1 MALPDSYTQDLV
13 AILDSE
19 TFEQLFTAAQP
30 MRVSVR
36 DTKRATKFEVEDGTT
51 RSDHVVQDQIEI
63 SIDVLLQD
71 EDARDAYQQ
80 IRQAKNDN
88 RLVIVQ
94 TKVNSYESMLI
105 TEIPH
110 DETVELG
117 GAISVPMRLVE
128 WRTVTPQYGALPPTK
143 VKNKKQASTSKGGQK
158 QTTEASSTGTNA
170 PVNRK
175 ASVLFGV
182 FN

>member
-1 MALPDSYTQDLV
+1 MALQDTYTQDLV
-13 AILDSE
+13 AILDGE

-63 SIDVLLQD
+63 AIDLILED
-71 EDARDAYQQ
+71 ETARDAYQQ
-80 IRQAKNDN
+80 IKQAKFDN

-94 TKVNSYESMLI
+94 TKVDSYESMLI

-110 DETVELG
+110 DETTDLG
-117 GAISVPMRLVE
+117 GAISMPMRLVE
-128 WRTVTPQYGALPPTK
+128 WRTVQPQYGALPPSK

-158 QTTEASSTGTNA
+158 QTTEADA
-170 PVNRK
+170 PTTRK
-175 ASVLFGV
+175 ASVLYGI

>member
-1 MALPDSYTQDLV
+1 MDLSGAYTQDLV
-13 AILDSE
+13 AILDGE

-63 SIDVLLQD
+63 AIDLILED
-71 EDARDAYQQ
+71 ETARDAYQQ
-80 IRQAKNDN
+80 IKQAKFDN

-94 TKVNSYESMLI
+94 TKVDSYSSMLI
-105 TEIPH
+105 AEIPH
-110 DETVELG
+110 DETTDLG
-117 GAISVPMRLVE
+117 GAISMPMRLVE
-128 WRTVTPQYGALPPTK
+128 WRTVQPQYGALPPSK

-158 QTTEASSTGTNA
+158 QTTEADA
-170 PVNRK
+170 PTTRK
-175 ASVLFGV
+175 ASVLYGI

>member
-1 MALPDSYTQDLV
+1 MALENAFTQDLV
-13 AILDSE
+13 AILDAES
-19 TFEQLFTAAQP
+19 FEQLFTAAQP
-30 MRVSVR
+30 MRASVR

-63 SIDVLLQD
+63 SIDLIL
-71 EDARDAYQQ
+71 EDDFARDAYQQ
-80 IRQAKNDN
+80 IKQAKNDN

-94 TKVNSYESMLI
+94 TKVDSYESMLI

-117 GAISVPMRLVE
+117 GAISMPMRLVE
-128 WRTVTPQYGALPPTK
+128 WRTVTPQYGALPPSK

-158 QTTEASSTGTNA
+158 QTTEADSPTT
-170 PVNRK
+170 RK
-175 ASVLFGV
+175 ASVLHGV

>member
-1 MALPDSYTQDLV
+1 MALDGTFTQDLV

-19 TFEQLFTAAQP
+19 SFEQLFTAAQP

-63 SIDVLLQD
+63 SIDLLLQD

-80 IRQAKNDN
+80 IKQAKNDN

-94 TKVNSYESMLI
+94 TKVDSYESMLI

-117 GAISVPMRLVE
+117 NAISMPMRLVE
-128 WRTVTPQYGALPPTK
+128 WRTVTPQYGALPPSK

-158 QTTEASSTGTNA
+158 QTAEADA
-170 PVNRK
+170 PTQRK
-175 ASVLFGV
+175 ASVLYGI

>member
-1 MALPDSYTQDLV
+1 MAFDNQYTQDLV
-13 AILDSE
+13 AILDGE
-19 TFEQLFTAAQP
+19 TFEQLFVAAQP

-63 SIDVLLQD
+63 AIDLILED
-71 EDARDAYQQ
+71 ETARDAYQQ
-80 IRQAKNDN
+80 IKQAKFDN

-94 TKVNSYESMLI
+94 TKVDSYESMLI

-110 DETVELG
+110 DETTELG
-117 GAISVPMRLVE
+117 GAISMPMRLVE
-128 WRTVTPQYGALPPTK
+128 WRTVQPQYGALPPSK

-158 QTTEASSTGTNA
+158 QTTEADA
-170 PVNRK
+170 PTTRK
-175 ASVLFGV
+175 ASVLYGI

>member
-1 MALPDSYTQDLV
+1 MALENAFTQDLV
-13 AILDSE
+13 AILDAES
-19 TFEQLFTAAQP
+19 FEPLFTAAQP

-63 SIDVLLQD
+63 SIDLIL
-71 EDARDAYQQ
+71 EDDFARDAYQQ
-80 IRQAKNDN
+80 IKQAKNDN
-88 RLVIVQ
+88 RLLIVQ
-94 TKVNSYESMLI
+94 TKVDSYESMLI

-117 GAISVPMRLVE
+117 GAISMPMRLVE
-128 WRTVTPQYGALPPTK
+128 WRTVTPQYGALPPSK

-158 QTTEASSTGTNA
+158 QTTEADA
-170 PVNRK
+170 PTTRK
-175 ASVLFGV
+175 ASVLYGV

>member
-1 MALPDSYTQDLV
+1 MDLSGTFTQDLV
-13 AILDSE
+13 AILDGE
-19 TFEQLFTAAQP
+19 TFDQLFVAAQP

-63 SIDVLLQD
+63 AIDLLLQD

-80 IRQAKNDN
+80 IKQAKNDN

-94 TKVNSYESMLI
+94 TKVDSYESMLI

-117 GAISVPMRLVE
+117 NAISMPMRLVE

-143 VKNKKQASTSKGGQK
+143 VKNKKQSSTSKGGQK
-158 QTTEASSTGTNA
+158 QTTEADA
-170 PVNRK
+170 PTTRK
-175 ASVLFGV
+175 ASVLYGV

>member
-1 MALPDSYTQDLV
+1 MALENAFTQDLV

-19 TFEQLFTAAQP
+19 SFEQLFTAAQP

-63 SIDVLLQD
+63 SIDLIL
-71 EDARDAYQQ
+71 EDDFARDAYQQ
-80 IRQAKNDN
+80 IKQAKNDN

-94 TKVNSYESMLI
+94 TKVDSYESMLI

-117 GAISVPMRLVE
+117 GAISIPMRLVE
-128 WRTVTPQYGALPPTK
+128 WRTVTPQYGALPPSK

-158 QTTEASSTGTNA
+158 QATEADA
-170 PVNRK
+170 PTTRK
-175 ASVLFGV
+175 ASVLYGV

>member
-1 MALPDSYTQDLV
+1 MAVDGTFTQDLV

-19 TFEQLFTAAQP
+19 SFEQLFTAAQP

-63 SIDVLLQD
+63 SIDLLLQD
-71 EDARDAYQQ
+71 DDARDGYQQ
-80 IRQAKNDN
+80 IKQAKNDN

-94 TKVNSYESMLI
+94 TKVDSYESMLI

-117 GAISVPMRLVE
+117 NSISMPMRLVE
-128 WRTVTPQYGALPPTK
+128 WRTVTPQYGALPPSK

-158 QTTEASSTGTNA
+158 QTTEADA
-170 PVNRK
+170 PTKRK
-175 ASVLFGV
+175 ASVLYGV

>member
-1 MALPDSYTQDLV
+1 MALADTYTQDLV

-19 TFEQLFTAAQP
+19 SFEPLFTAAQP

-51 RSDHVVQDQIEI
+51 RSDHVVQEQIEI
-63 SIDVLLQD
+63 SIDLILD
-71 EDARDAYQQ
+71 EEEARDAYQQ
-80 IRQAKNDN
+80 IKQAKNDN

-94 TKVNSYESMLI
+94 TKVDSYESMLI

-110 DETVELG
+110 DETPELG
-117 GAISVPMRLVE
+117 GSIAMPMRLVE
-128 WRTVTPQYGALPPTK
+128 WRTVTPQYGALPPSK

-158 QTTEASSTGTNA
+158 QTTEADA
-170 PVNRK
+170 PTKRK
-175 ASVLFGV
+175 ASVLYGV

>member
-1 MALPDSYTQDLV
+1 MALENAFTQDLV
-13 AILDSE
+13 AILDAES
-19 TFEQLFTAAQP
+19 FEQLFTAAQP

-63 SIDVLLQD
+63 SIDLIL
-71 EDARDAYQQ
+71 EDDFARDAYQQ
-80 IRQAKNDN
+80 IKQAKNDN

-94 TKVNSYESMLI
+94 TKVDSYESMLI

-117 GAISVPMRLVE
+117 GAISMPMRLVE
-128 WRTVTPQYGALPPTK
+128 WRTVTPQYGALPPSK

-158 QTTEASSTGTNA
+158 QTTEADA
-170 PVNRK
+170 PTTRK
-175 ASVLFGV
+175 ASVLYGV

>member
-1 MALPDSYTQDLV
+1 MALDGTFTQDLV

-19 TFEQLFTAAQP
+19 SFEQLFTAAQP

-63 SIDVLLQD
+63 SIDLLLED
-71 EDARDAYQQ
+71 EGARDAYQQ
-80 IRQAKNDN
+80 IKQAKNDN

-94 TKVNSYESMLI
+94 TKVDSYESMLI

-117 GAISVPMRLVE
+117 NAISMPMRLVE
-128 WRTVTPQYGALPPTK
+128 WRTVTPQYGALPPSK

-158 QTTEASSTGTNA
+158 QTTEADA
-170 PVNRK
+170 PTQRK
-175 ASVLFGV
+175 ASVLYGI